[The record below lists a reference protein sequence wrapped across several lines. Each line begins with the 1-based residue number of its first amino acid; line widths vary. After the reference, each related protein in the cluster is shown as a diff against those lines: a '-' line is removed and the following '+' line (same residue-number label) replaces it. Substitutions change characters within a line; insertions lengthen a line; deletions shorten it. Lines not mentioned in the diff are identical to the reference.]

1 MRIAAIINEQVTPEL
16 YAALA
21 ELTPGVRA
29 TRLTLLAMLG
39 LMFSQSRGLP
49 AAPGTPAA
57 PSDDVA
63 PRPRNAE
70 PARVRHPAGE
80 RAPTPPASAAAPE
93 DPIQALLRAL
103 TPQQRQALAERL
115 AQTPAP
121 VEGDPDRR
129 PRPAG
134 PATSVAAA
142 GETSFTVARPARRH
156 AIVG

>member
-39 LMFSQSRGLP
+39 LMFSQSRGL
-49 AAPGTPAA
+49 PAA

-142 GETSFTVARPARRH
+142 GETTFTVARPARRH

>member
-134 PATSVAAA
+134 SVAAA